1 MATATEK
8 GTVIRVF
15 NANDGTRLHELR
27 RGLKRTAS
35 ISSLSFS
42 IDSVYL
48 ICSSNT
54 ETVHIFKIGD
64 DNQE

>member
-1 MATATEK
+1 MATASEK

-15 NANDGTRLHELR
+15 DANDGTKLHELR
-27 RGLKRTAS
+27 RGLKRTAN
-35 ISSLSFS
+35 INSLSFS
-42 IDSVYL
+42 IDSDYL
-48 ICSSNT
+48 ICSSDT